1 MNRTLPSIAM
11 LLGIAGLIPFAVC
24 GLGAL
29 ANQPPNDATALLAL
43 IAYAAIILG
52 FLGGVHW
59 GFGLDAGSDAPTA
72 IQRARFGLGV
82 LPALIGWVGLL
93 IAFLGF
99 ARSALAL
106 LVLGFL
112 ATTILEARASRRGYM
127 PRGYMGL
134 RWVLSS
140 IVVIILVTVWL
151 ILILHG
157 RVVLW

>member
-1 MNRTLPSIAM
+1 MNRSLPTLAM

-29 ANQPPNDATALLAL
+29 ANAPPNDERALLAL
-43 IAYAAIILG
+43 IAYGAVILA

-59 GFGLDAGSDAPTA
+59 GFGLDAGSAAPSD

-82 LPALIGWVGLL
+82 LPSLIGWVALL

-99 ARSALAL
+99 DRSALA
-106 LVLGFL
+106 VVTLGFL
-112 ATTILEARASRRGYM
+112 VTTIVEARASRRGYV

-140 IVVIILVTVWL
+140 IVVVILVTVWL
-151 ILILHG
+151 IMILHG